1 MNELTSKGAAMG
13 EEMRNCMY
21 AEADEG
27 VKPVS
32 RGLSKLW
39 ATCSDAAVAECM
51 LLAGIAWLIWGR
63 A

>member
-27 VKPVS
+27 VKTVS
-32 RGLSKLW
+32 RGFLW
-39 ATCSDAAVAECM
+39 ALAAAAVAECM

>member
-13 EEMRNCMY
+13 EEMRSNCMY
-21 AEADEG
+21 AEAEG
-27 VKPVS
+27 VMPVS
-32 RGLSKLW
+32 WKLLRAIAVMGL
-39 ATCSDAAVAECM
+39 VECM